1 MGILEIKVLGGIIM
15 AKKLSVTSHVS
26 RDFLQNAVYFNTLP
40 KVIWEYVS
48 NSLDNGKD
56 DVPTT
61 VAVEIHKERDLLT
74 IADNG
79 MGMSR
84 EDMEHFFT
92 MHGENMQRKK
102 GKRVR
107 GRFGTGK
114 SAAFG
119 IAKSLTIDTR
129 KNGKRNVVSLHID
142 DIKKASSGNPFYVN
156 ELVVEESANQEDG
169 TIVEI
174 RELLISR
181 LDVDSAVS
189 YIEKHLARYR
199 LRAHVIINGHTC
211 KFKEPPSIDSITVTA
226 PEEIQK
232 HIGKPELIIKVA
244 PYSLDQDERGID
256 ILSDGIWHETT
267 LGDIDGKEFSER
279 LFGEVYVPL
288 LEKIDDDIAPF
299 DNTRNNLLNRANPRV
314 VILIAWISQ
323 ELDKVRLCLVQAERE
338 KRKTE
343 QAKKLEQEAR
353 RMADIL
359 NEDFNNLMIDI
370 EVSRKI
376 SGKSKDKTDD
386 IIAEHGE
393 VLPGDGNQPS
403 DWQTSGQPHESGK
416 KGKNPPD
423 AGNVDRDGASLIQ
436 GDSQG
441 SPKEAQD
448 SGNKRRSGLFS
459 IEFVNSTTAEDR
471 AKYMREEHKIL
482 INLDHPQV
490 VLALKDGGGSQ
501 DSRQFLSIVYEVAA
515 VEYAKAVP
523 FERISQGEQVDAGEV
538 VYTIGET
545 VERIVRRFSSIL
557 QG

>member
-1 MGILEIKVLGGIIM
+1 MT
-15 AKKLSVTSHVS
+15 KKLSVTSHVS

-40 KVIWEYVS
+40 KVVWEYVS
-48 NSLDNGKD
+48 NSLDNGRD

-61 VAVEIHKERDLLT
+61 VAVEINKERDILT

-92 MHGENMQRKK
+92 MHGENTQRKK

-119 IAKSLTIDTR
+119 VAKSLTIDTR
-129 KNGKRNVVSLHID
+129 KNGRRNVVSLHMD
-142 DIKKASSGNPFYVN
+142 DIKKASSGQPFYVN
-156 ELVVEESANQEDG
+156 ELVLDESTNQEDG
-169 TIVEI
+169 TLVEI
-174 RELLISR
+174 REFSISR
-181 LDVDSAVS
+181 LDIDSSIS

-199 LRAHVIINGHTC
+199 LRANVIINGHAC
-211 KFKEPPSIDSITVTA
+211 KFKEPPSVRSVPVVA

-232 HIGKPELIIKVA
+232 YIGKPELIIKVA

-267 LGDIDGKEFSER
+267 LGDVEGKEFSER
-279 LFGEVYVPL
+279 LFGEVDVPL
-288 LEKIDDDIAPF
+288 LERVDDDIVPF

-323 ELDKVRLCLVQAERE
+323 ELDKVRQSLVQEERE

-370 EVSRKI
+370 
-376 SGKSKDKTDD
+376 
-386 IIAEHGE
+386 
-393 VLPGDGNQPS
+393 
-403 DWQTSGQPHESGK
+403 
-416 KGKNPPD
+416 
-423 AGNVDRDGASLIQ
+423 
-436 GDSQG
+436 
-441 SPKEAQD
+441 
-448 SGNKRRSGLFS
+448 
-459 IEFVNSTTAEDR
+459 
-471 AKYMREEHKIL
+471 
-482 INLDHPQV
+482 
-490 VLALKDGGGSQ
+490 
-501 DSRQFLSIVYEVAA
+501 
-515 VEYAKAVP
+515 
-523 FERISQGEQVDAGEV
+523 
-538 VYTIGET
+538 
-545 VERIVRRFSSIL
+545 
-557 QG
+557 